1 MPVICAQICF
11 MSTSISSET
20 SNEPADADLV
30 ALAAAGDT
38 SAFDQLVTRYRG
50 KVYALAV
57 NMVKS
62 EADAWD
68 LSQEAF
74 IKAWKALPKFKG
86 EARFFTWLYR
96 ITHNVCYDWLRK
108 RHLRDS
114 EEFDDRI
121 HGDRAAGHSPIA
133 PGAVERPD
141 HAADHRELGMEI
153 SAAIDQLSED
163 HRAVILLR
171 EVNGLSYDEIA
182 EVIGASTG
190 TVMSRLFYARKK
202 LQSLLRETYESIR

>member
-114 EEFDDRI
+114 EEFDDRV
-121 HGDRAAGHSPIA
+121 HGDRAAEHSPTA